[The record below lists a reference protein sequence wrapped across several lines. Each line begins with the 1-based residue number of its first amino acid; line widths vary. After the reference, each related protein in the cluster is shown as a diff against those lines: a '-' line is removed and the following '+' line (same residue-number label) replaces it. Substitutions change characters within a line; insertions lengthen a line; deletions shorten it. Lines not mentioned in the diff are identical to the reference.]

1 MVPYRQDLADP
12 VAFASN
18 VACAQ
23 AAAAAGLWDGAFA
36 AFASVTAVGGFPAQ
50 LQVASV
56 GLPDPPS
63 GDVAVTLGTPPL
75 ATPVRLGI
83 EVERAVTRL
92 SVALSLP
99 GQAAVARVLVAAA
112 VDGATNASGGEEPSR
127 ATFVVVAAA
136 APARLAE
143 AQALLQPSGPGSAAS
158 SAPSPQVAD
167 LTLTG
172 GARVVERI
180 AAPLCAETAP
190 EVVLAVFPEVRIV
203 LTSDVATVCPG
214 NLVQLSAKIDQLA
227 GSSLGD
233 LRFSLRPGAGV
244 KSLWPLRSVAAGVQV
259 DAVPDG
265 FALPS
270 ASDSA
275 GALGWVL
282 MAGGG
287 LGYGS
292 LAGTLEAARGSARVA
307 PSVLQIPGACEPDF
321 VEATLAGRAFV
332 DENGDGFAV
341 PDEAGLAGAMV
352 ALSAGVD
359 ARTDAMGHYHITCL
373 APGRHAIK
381 LDPPPTHPACSLG
394 RCLECAGIA
403 HSGVTAAAHLD

>member
-1 MVPYRQDLADP
+1 M
-12 VAFASN
+12 
-18 VACAQ
+18 
-23 AAAAAGLWDGAFA
+23 
-36 AFASVTAVGGFPAQ
+36 
-50 LQVASV
+50 
-56 GLPDPPS
+56 
-63 GDVAVTLGTPPL
+63 
-75 ATPVRLGI
+75 
-83 EVERAVTRL
+83 
-92 SVALSLP
+92 
-99 GQAAVARVLVAAA
+99 
-112 VDGATNASGGEEPSR
+112 
-127 ATFVVVAAA
+127 
-136 APARLAE
+136 
-143 AQALLQPSGPGSAAS
+143 
-158 SAPSPQVAD
+158 
-167 LTLTG
+167 
-172 GARVVERI
+172 
-180 AAPLCAETAP
+180 CAETAP

-214 NLVQLSAKIDQLA
+214 NLVHLSAKIDQLA
-227 GSSLGD
+227 GGSLGD

-282 MAGGG
+282 MA
-287 LGYGS
+287 
-292 LAGTLEAARGSARVA
+292 AARGSARVA

-332 DENGDGFAV
+332 DENGDGFAG

-394 RCLECAGIA
+394 RCLECAGVA
-403 HSGVTAAAHLD
+403 LSGVTAATHLH

>member
-1 MVPYRQDLADP
+1 M
-12 VAFASN
+12 
-18 VACAQ
+18 
-23 AAAAAGLWDGAFA
+23 
-36 AFASVTAVGGFPAQ
+36 
-50 LQVASV
+50 
-56 GLPDPPS
+56 
-63 GDVAVTLGTPPL
+63 
-75 ATPVRLGI
+75 
-83 EVERAVTRL
+83 
-92 SVALSLP
+92 
-99 GQAAVARVLVAAA
+99 
-112 VDGATNASGGEEPSR
+112 
-127 ATFVVVAAA
+127 
-136 APARLAE
+136 
-143 AQALLQPSGPGSAAS
+143 
-158 SAPSPQVAD
+158 
-167 LTLTG
+167 
-172 GARVVERI
+172 VERI

-214 NLVQLSAKIDQLA
+214 NLVHLSAKIDQLA
-227 GSSLGD
+227 GGSLGD

-332 DENGDGFAV
+332 DENGDGFAG